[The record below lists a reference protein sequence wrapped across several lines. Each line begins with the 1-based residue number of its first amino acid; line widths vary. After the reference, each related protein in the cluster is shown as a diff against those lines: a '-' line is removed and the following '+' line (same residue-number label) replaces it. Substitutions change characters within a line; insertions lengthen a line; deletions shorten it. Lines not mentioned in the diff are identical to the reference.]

1 MRGGGASCHIKGAV
15 HNEPV
20 LRCMMGKKRGRA
32 PVKRPL
38 VLSSSDRTGRR
49 AGRRSHVG
57 GEKQKD
63 GRREMA
69 EGWCA
74 EVAGSEKRCS
84 RRGS

>member
-20 LRCMMGKKRGRA
+20 LRCMMGKKEEGASKTVAHVVVFREESGTPQSRGR
-32 PVKRPL
+32 
-38 VLSSSDRTGRR
+38 
-49 AGRRSHVG
+49 
-57 GEKQKD
+57 GEQKD

-74 EVAGSEKRCS
+74 EVAGSEKRFS

>member
-1 MRGGGASCHIKGAV
+1 MRWGGAYCHIKGAV

-20 LRCMMGKKRGRA
+20 LGCMMGKKEEGASKTAARVVVFRQDWEESGTPQSRGR
-32 PVKRPL
+32 
-38 VLSSSDRTGRR
+38 G
-49 AGRRSHVG
+49 
-57 GEKQKD
+57 KQKD

-74 EVAGSEKRCS
+74 EVAGSEKRFS

>member
-20 LRCMMGKKRGRA
+20 FRCMMGKKEEGASKTVAHVVVFRQDRERSGTPQSRGR
-32 PVKRPL
+32 
-38 VLSSSDRTGRR
+38 
-49 AGRRSHVG
+49 
-57 GEKQKD
+57 EKQKD
-63 GRREMA
+63 GRRETA

-74 EVAGSEKRCS
+74 EVAGSEKRFS